1 MFTACKVAMG
11 NGWILMTKIKEA
23 INPYI
28 EIEGGLMP
36 ALHAVQ
42 EMEGYISNDA
52 ISELAL
58 AFNYSNA
65 EVLDV
70 LTYYDDFTL
79 EPSGKHVIRV
89 CRAEACQSLKSNELT
104 EHLIDHFGMSL
115 GETSNDSKITLKEVF
130 CLGNCAL
137 GPSVMI
143 NETVIGE
150 ADKDKVLNFLNDI
163 E

>member
-1 MFTACKVAMG
+1 MKKLKETIKSFT
-11 NGWILMTKIKEA
+11 
-23 INPYI
+23 

-42 EMEGYISNDA
+42 EQEGHISKNT
-52 ISELAL
+52 ISELAH
-58 AFNYSNA
+58 AFNYSKA
-65 EVLDV
+65 EVLYV

-79 EPSGKHVIRV
+79 EPSGEHVIRV
-89 CRAEACQSLKSNELT
+89 CGAEACQSLKSKELT
-104 EHLIDHFGMSL
+104 DLLTDHFGLNL
-115 GETSNDSKITLKEVF
+115 GETTSDSKITLKEVF

-143 NETVIGE
+143 NQTVIGE
-150 ADKDKVLNFLNDI
+150 ADKDKVLSFLDNI

>member
-1 MFTACKVAMG
+1 MVIGANPTVGHPVFASQMKKRIREGAKLIVVDPRKTDIVKSPHIKADYHLP
-11 NGWILMTKIKEA
+11 ILPGS
-23 INPYI
+23 NVP
-28 EIEGGLMP
+28 
-36 ALHAVQ
+36 VQ

-89 CRAEACQSLKSNELT
+89 CRAEACQSLKSKELT
-104 EHLIDHFGMSL
+104 EHLTDHFGMSL
-115 GETSNDSKITLKEVF
+115 GETTNDSKITLKY
-130 CLGNCAL
+130 
-137 GPSVMI
+137 P
-143 NETVIGE
+143 
-150 ADKDKVLNFLNDI
+150 
-163 E
+163 

>member
-1 MFTACKVAMG
+1 MG

-89 CRAEACQSLKSNELT
+89 CRA
-104 EHLIDHFGMSL
+104 
-115 GETSNDSKITLKEVF
+115 
-130 CLGNCAL
+130 
-137 GPSVMI
+137 
-143 NETVIGE
+143 
-150 ADKDKVLNFLNDI
+150 
-163 E
+163 

>member
-1 MFTACKVAMG
+1 MV
-11 NGWILMTKIKEA
+11 NGWNRMTKLRETIKSFT
-23 INPYI
+23 

-42 EMEGYISNDA
+42 EMEGHISKNA
-52 ISELAL
+52 ISELAQ
-58 AFNYSNA
+58 AFNHSKA

-79 EPSGKHVIRV
+79 EPSGDHVIRV
-89 CRAEACQSLKSNELT
+89 CGAEACQSLNSKKLT
-104 EHLIDHFGMSL
+104 DQLTDHFGLSL
-115 GETSNDSKITLKEVF
+115 GETTNDSRITLKEVF

-150 ADKDKVLNFLNDI
+150 ADKDKILNFLEDI
-163 E
+163 ERTIDE

>member
-1 MFTACKVAMG
+1 MV
-11 NGWILMTKIKEA
+11 NGRTLMTKLRETIKSFA
-23 INPYI
+23 

-42 EMEGYISNDA
+42 EMEGHISKNA
-52 ISELAL
+52 ISELAHV
-58 AFNYSNA
+58 FNQSKA

-79 EPSGKHVIRV
+79 EPSGDHVIRV
-89 CRAEACQSLKSNELT
+89 CRAEACQSLNSKELT
-104 EHLIDHFGMSL
+104 DELTNHFGLSL
-115 GETSNDSKITLKEVF
+115 GETTGDSRITLKEVF

-143 NETVIGE
+143 DESVIGE
-150 ADKDKVLNFLNDI
+150 ADKDKVLNFLKDI